1 MYHENEIRKLIHRLA
16 CIKENQR
23 ALSKEEFSLS
33 RATYNDYSQIRTIFD
48 MFPDGQ
54 MNSAF
59 IKRKEFLFVILLL
72 YSPSAL
78 SGGRMRRG
86 LREVIAVTVGCSC
99 SNVSHDYQN
108 VWFYYISY
116 KKFREDVNNALE
128 LIEKTIPRS

>member
-1 MYHENEIRKLIHRLA
+1 MYHENEIRKLIQRLV

-23 ALSKEEFSLS
+23 ALSKEEFALS
-33 RATYNDYSQIRTIFD
+33 RATYNDYSQIRTIYD
-48 MFPDGQ
+48 TFPDGQ

-59 IKRKEFLFVILLL
+59 LKRKEFLFVILLL

-78 SGGRMRRG
+78 AGGRMRRG

-108 VWFYYISY
+108 VWFYYVRY

>member
-1 MYHENEIRKLIHRLA
+1 MYYENEIRKLIHRLA

-78 SGGRMRRG
+78 AGGRMRRG